1 MTDTLS
7 ELLHRSAD
15 AVPDPRVDVA
25 ALVAEAGHR
34 ERRRRVALAAT
45 AVAVVGTVA
54 TVSLVVR
61 SDRVQ
66 EIEPAPSPPPSPPG
80 TLAVDP
86 AGTRPLV
93 YAEGS
98 VVHVGDETFDAGGAV
113 KLLEVT
119 DDGVAFVIEDDR
131 RPQLW
136 FHDDASTVMIG
147 LLDWTTEK
155 RSYAP
160 RRVETSPSGSLVV
173 WKQSLHGDVD
183 VPDEYVVYDTARHEQ
198 VARIPATGG
207 SRDLRLV
214 SDDALYFGSGPHVRR
229 YDVAA
234 GTTAVIT
241 RPAMDAELAGQARF
255 FRTVTQSGV
264 VMVSAE
270 PRFEQVG
277 RNLVAKTYD
286 DSQLR
291 SYVDVRLSDGER
303 LQLRLPDGYQ
313 VPGDDEVDNR
323 VSYWLDDDHVVIG
336 AGDGA
341 GDVDPFTGDL
351 LVCRL
356 PDGVCRV
363 AQRDVIGVGQRY

>member
-15 AVPDPRVDVA
+15 AVPDPQVDVA

-34 ERRRRVALAAT
+34 ERRRRVALAVT
-45 AVAVVGTVA
+45 AAVVVGAVA

-80 TLAVDP
+80 TIAVDRT
-86 AGTRPLV
+86 GTRPLV

-98 VVHVGDETFDAGGAV
+98 VVHAGDETFDAGGAV
-113 KLLEVT
+113 KLLDVT
-119 DDGVAFVIEDDR
+119 DDGVVFVIEDDR
-131 RPQLW
+131 QPQLW
-136 FHDDASTVMIG
+136 FHDAASTVMIG
-147 LLDWTTEK
+147 LLDWTTEE
-155 RSYAP
+155 RAYAP

-173 WKQSLHGDVD
+173 WKQSLLGDVD
-183 VPDEYVVYDTARHEQ
+183 VPDEYDTGRHEE
-198 VARIPATGG
+198 VARIPATGA

-214 SDDALYFGSGPHVRR
+214 SDGALYFGSGTHVRR
-229 YDVAA
+229 YDVEA

-241 RPAMDAELAGQARF
+241 RSAMDAELSGQPRF
-255 FRTVTQSGV
+255 FRAVTQSGAV
-264 VMVSAE
+264 IVQAE

-277 RNLVAKTYD
+277 RRLVARIHD
-286 DSQLR
+286 DFQLG
-291 SYVDVRLSDGER
+291 SSVDVRLTNGER
-303 LQLRLPDGYQ
+303 LQLRLPDEYQ

-341 GDVDPFTGDL
+341 GDIDPFTGDL

-356 PDGVCRV
+356 PNGVCRV
-363 AQRDVIGVGQRY
+363 AQRDVIGVGPRY